1 MKMAKAAGKSGTQ
14 VKLSSRT
21 GGGLAFE
28 KCNMSHRVRERCL
41 PGQVLQHKAPWQ
53 RRTPPTPSV
62 VEGRRS
68 LRATLVLPYSGAHS
82 AGVHGAP
89 LFHHY
94 IGILTSHR

>member
-41 PGQVLQHKAPWQ
+41 PGQVLQHKAPW
-53 RRTPPTPSV
+53 
-62 VEGRRS
+62 
-68 LRATLVLPYSGAHS
+68 
-82 AGVHGAP
+82 
-89 LFHHY
+89 
-94 IGILTSHR
+94 